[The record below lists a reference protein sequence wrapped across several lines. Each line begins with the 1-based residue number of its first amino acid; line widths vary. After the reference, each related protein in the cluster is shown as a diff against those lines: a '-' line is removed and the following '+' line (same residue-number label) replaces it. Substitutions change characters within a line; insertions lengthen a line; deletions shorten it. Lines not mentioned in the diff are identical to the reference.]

1 MWISAN
7 RHVVSIAKRNQ
18 MAITRDAVST
28 DYRFHAI
35 EELPNFSD
43 RSRAREILERLANDR
58 GILAV
63 MDKHKCVWLNALTCL
78 LY

>member
-1 MWISAN
+1 M
-7 RHVVSIAKRNQ
+7 SIAKRNE
-18 MAITRDAVST
+18 MVTTRDAVST

-63 MDKHKCVWLNALTCL
+63 MAKHKYVWSSVDVSIGE
-78 LY
+78 